1 MKPQIRF
8 KGFTD
13 DWERSKIGEI
23 VQFGKGHGYS
33 KSDLQDKG
41 EPIVLYG
48 HMYTQYTSV
57 IKDIKHYATLKEN
70 SILSQGDEVIIPSS
84 GETPEDISIAS
95 AIKLKNIII
104 GGDLN
109 ILKFK
114 KQLIDP
120 SFAAVAIT
128 NSPTHEELSKFAQ
141 GKTIVHLRN
150 SDISK
155 GHISYPNIEEQ
166 ICLSKYFETIE
177 EYTSTINKK
186 ISSLKQI
193 KSACLQSMFP
203 QEGESVPKVRFKG
216 FNEEWNTISFS
227 EAFEFLRNNSLS
239 RAELAET
246 GTVYNIHYGDIL
258 IKFGDCLFIEQDSDI
273 PFIKDEKIANKLISS
288 SLIKNGD
295 IIFADAAEDYTVGKC
310 IEVITNQDNKIV
322 SGLHTIPCRPTLQF
336 ASGYLGY
343 YLNSNIFHNQLVGM
357 IQGSKVCS
365 ISKKGLRTTH
375 LIYPKD
381 LAEQQKIASYFENL
395 DQQISLQ
402 TQRLEKLKQIKSA
415 CLDKMFV

>member
-1 MKPQIRF
+1 M
-8 KGFTD
+8 D
-13 DWERSKIGEI
+13 L
-23 VQFGKGHGYS
+23 
-33 KSDLQDKG
+33 KSLVKQ
-41 EPIVLYG
+41 PF
-48 HMYTQYTSV
+48 
-57 IKDIKHYATLKEN
+57 YA
-70 SILSQGDEVIIPSS
+70 PS
-84 GETPEDISIAS
+84 
-95 AIKLKNIII
+95 L
-104 GGDLN
+104 L
-109 ILKFK
+109 
-114 KQLIDP
+114 
-120 SFAAVAIT
+120 
-128 NSPTHEELSKFAQ
+128 
-141 GKTIVHLRN
+141 
-150 SDISK
+150 
-155 GHISYPNIEEQ
+155 EQ
-166 ICLSKYFETIE
+166 
-177 EYTSTINKK
+177 KK
-186 ISSLKQI
+186 ISTFLQNLESTIECENQKLTSMHQI
-193 KSACLQSMFP
+193 KSACIQSMFP

-216 FNEEWNTISFS
+216 FNEEWNTVSFS

-258 IKFGDCLFIEQDSDI
+258 IKFGDCLFLEQDSDI

-310 IEVITNQDNKIV
+310 TEIISKQDNKIV
-322 SGLHTIPCRPTLQF
+322 SGLHTIACRPTLLF

-365 ISKKGLRTTH
+365 ISKKGLLTTH

-381 LAEQQKIASYFENL
+381 VAEQQKIATYFKNL

>member
-57 IKDIKHYATLKEN
+57 IRDIKHYATLKEN

-109 ILKFK
+109 ILRFK

-120 SFAAVAIT
+120 SFAAIAIT

-155 GHISYPNIEEQ
+155 GHISYPYFEEQ
-166 ICLSKYFETIE
+166 ICLSKYIETIE
-177 EYTSTINKK
+177 EYISTIDKK

-193 KSACLQSMFP
+193 KLACLQSMFP

-216 FNEEWNTISFS
+216 FNEEWRTKRLSDCLLVSHDKNIDNIYNVNDVLSVSDDYGVKNQIELLGRSYAGKSVSKYGILHKEEIVFTKSPLKTKPFGIVKMNTYKTGIVSVLYAIYKANKNISP
-227 EAFEFLRNNSLS
+227 L
-239 RAELAET
+239 
-246 GTVYNIHYGDIL
+246 YIHYYFDPAWRLNKYLSPLVNKGAKNTMNI
-258 IKFGDCLFIEQDSDI
+258 SDEYALSGEIMI
-273 PFIKDEKIANKLISS
+273 PSF
-288 SLIKNGD
+288 
-295 IIFADAAEDYTVGKC
+295 
-310 IEVITNQDNKIV
+310 Q
-322 SGLHTIPCRPTLQF
+322 
-336 ASGYLGY
+336 
-343 YLNSNIFHNQLVGM
+343 
-357 IQGSKVCS
+357 
-365 ISKKGLRTTH
+365 
-375 LIYPKD
+375 
-381 LAEQQKIASYFENL
+381 EQQKIAAYFENL
-395 DQQISLQ
+395 DKQISLQ
-402 TQRLEKLKQIKSA
+402 TQRLEKLKQVKSA